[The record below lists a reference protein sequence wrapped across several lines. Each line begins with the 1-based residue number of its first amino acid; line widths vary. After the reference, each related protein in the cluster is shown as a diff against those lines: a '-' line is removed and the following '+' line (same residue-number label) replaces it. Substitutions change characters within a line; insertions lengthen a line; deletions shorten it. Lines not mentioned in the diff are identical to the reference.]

1 MAWLNERLGYLGNR
15 DLLADMEQVDEG
27 FDAEG
32 RSHIYARLASRPSHL
47 KDVSLADL
55 AQYDAHIRT
64 HLTAMNKGRLRPI
77 TLRYFQYLA
86 ALYTEIFLDWCFNRQ
101 GALLRSLNDLVKR
114 RNVKRSAREARETE
128 FAEADLRKLAFWMAT
143 GSGKTLI
150 MHLNYRQFPPLQCRG
165 IGQHPVD
172 HAQRRIDR
180 ATSGR
185 TASVQHPRVAV

>member
-1 MAWLNERLGYLGNR
+1 MPRRRTQAQPSNYASLERRLVLLAWLNERLGYLGNR

-32 RSHIYARLASRPSHL
+32 RSHIYARLASRPSRL

-55 AQYDAHIRT
+55 AQYDTHIRA

-128 FAEADLRKLAFWMAT
+128 FAEADLRKLAF
-143 GSGKTLI
+143 
-150 MHLNYRQFPPLQCRG
+150 
-165 IGQHPVD
+165 
-172 HAQRRIDR
+172 
-180 ATSGR
+180 
-185 TASVQHPRVAV
+185 